1 MALEAETGQI
11 QIMESELKQLDLHI
25 QNVESEKER
34 VKEMIQ
40 KLEMKEKEATIAK
53 LVAENQRLEQEISEA
68 TAISNLSTD
77 TTIALEAETR
87 LRRLDV
93 QIRNMDSEL
102 KQKILDNIGKALSIM
117 EHMARGDD
125 NNNVESQATIA
136 ELVAEKQTLEQE
148 LSEVTAI
155 KNVQAAKIA
164 ELVTENQTL
173 EQELSEATAVV
184 EEFLTI
190 CEKNNI
196 PILLVEK

>member
-34 VKEMIQ
+34 VKDMIQ

-102 KQKILDNIGKALSIM
+102 KQKILDNIGKALSTM

-136 ELVAEKQTLEQE
+136 ELVAEK
-148 LSEVTAI
+148 
-155 KNVQAAKIA
+155 
-164 ELVTENQTL
+164 
-173 EQELSEATAVV
+173 
-184 EEFLTI
+184 
-190 CEKNNI
+190 
-196 PILLVEK
+196 